1 MTRDVTITLRPGARL
16 TIPARA
22 VDALRRLGREVV
34 AALYGDA
41 VVRAVWL

>member
-1 MTRDVTITLRPGARL
+1 MTRAVAITLRPGARL

-34 AALYGDA
+34 ALCEDA
-41 VVRAVWL
+41 DVWAVWP